1 MSTSSTHADRSVT
14 RVVLVHGVGLD
25 PALFDD
31 LVTELA
37 PLHRVAVSRLGYRS
51 GTTATSD
58 LAAHVADVEAACDG
72 PTVLV
77 GLSGGATI
85 ALALAIHQ
93 SHTPRRN
100 PLQVIAHEP
109 LVGPLVADLHRAV
122 TERAGAFA
130 VSPGPE
136 AAERFVEGLVG
147 EPVWRALP
155 TAAHEFTRRHHDTAR
170 TEVAA
175 FTSFAPTLSDVQ
187 SIDLSLTVTVG
198 SASPAP
204 RHAVAELLADHAG
217 ARVVPIRAAGHLA
230 PWEAPVAYA
239 AVIRDVVERADADA
253 QETP

>member
-1 MSTSSTHADRSVT
+1 MSTPSSRADLSVP

-31 LVTELA
+31 LVAELA
-37 PLHRVAVSRLGYRS
+37 PLHCVAVSRLGYRS

-58 LAAHVADVEAACDG
+58 LAAHVADVEAACEG

-93 SHTPRRN
+93 SHAPRRT

-122 TERAGAFA
+122 SERASAFA
-130 VSPGPE
+130 VSPGPG

-155 TAAHEFTRRHHDTAR
+155 TTAHEFTRRHHDTAR
-170 TEVAA
+170 SEVAA
-175 FTSFAPTLSDVQ
+175 FTSFTPTLSEVR
-187 SIDLSLTVTVG
+187 SIDVPLTVTVG

-204 RHAVAELLADHAG
+204 RHAVADLLAEQAG

-239 AVIRDVVERADADA
+239 AVVRDAVERATVDA
-253 QETP
+253 QGTP